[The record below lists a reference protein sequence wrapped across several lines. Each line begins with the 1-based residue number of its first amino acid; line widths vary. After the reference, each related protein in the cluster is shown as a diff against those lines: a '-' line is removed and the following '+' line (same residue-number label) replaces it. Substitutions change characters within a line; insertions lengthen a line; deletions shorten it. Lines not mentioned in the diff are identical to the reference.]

1 MNNTRIIAFANHK
14 GGVGKTTTVATLG
27 ALLSRRG
34 LNVLMVDLDAQCNLT
49 DFFLEAGERKSV
61 YDSMVGKKGDFTVSL
76 RTDLSLL
83 PSSLDMSALDLMLAG
98 RMERERCLQRILK
111 RLDEQNHYDAILIDC
126 PPSLGMATVNALVA
140 ATDLYVPTTAEYMPL
155 KGLVMLQDICENIAQ
170 GLNPGIGISG
180 IIITRFIS
188 TKKLSRAVEKKL
200 RDEYSDIVFDTIIR
214 ENVKLAECPVTRKDI
229 IEYAPESNGA
239 TDYLGLAVEV
249 LTRLGFEQ

>member
-76 RTDLSLL
+76 RTNLSLL

-188 TKKLSRAVEKKL
+188 TKKLSRAVDVSSKVDFHQSGTEKG
-200 RDEYSDIVFDTIIR
+200 TR
-214 ENVKLAECPVTRKDI
+214 ERVRSKVTKFG
-229 IEYAPESNGA
+229 YHYKFLSS
-239 TDYLGLAVEV
+239 
-249 LTRLGFEQ
+249 F